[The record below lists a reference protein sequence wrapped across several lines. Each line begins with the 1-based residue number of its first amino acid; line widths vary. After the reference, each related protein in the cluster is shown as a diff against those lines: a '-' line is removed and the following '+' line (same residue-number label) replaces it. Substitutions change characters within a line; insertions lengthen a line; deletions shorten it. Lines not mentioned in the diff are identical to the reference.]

1 MFLLQLFVEAMLPI
15 GILVAAGGWWRSH
28 YPVSQWLPLRVG
40 LNQLVMNLFTPVL
53 LFGIAAGTRL
63 EAELLVL
70 PLLISVAIGSSALL
84 LYVLLFRLPWFL
96 HLPAPTRAT
105 LMLCGTFGNTFYL
118 GIPILQFLY
127 GPPALRYPAFTD
139 MIASIPLA
147 WSFGVWMLVRL
158 GRHQNTPADVSAF
171 RIITRLPLMWAFV
184 LGLLANVAGLQFPPL
199 LKACHLIGGAAVP
212 IMLFIFGL
220 SIPWATLRPTRPVL
234 AVCVIKLA
242 VGPLAVWAFAR
253 MVFPAVGEVH
263 AAAIIEAAM
272 PTFLS
277 SIVMA
282 ERFGGDVEAAAL
294 TIGWSKILLWLTL
307 PLILSL
313 LQLMPHQA
321 LYIGQ

>member
-1 MFLLQLFVEAMLPI
+1 MFLFKLFVEAMLPI

-28 YPVSQWLPLRVG
+28 YAASQWLPLRSG

-53 LFGIAAGTRL
+53 LFGIAAGTPL
-63 EAELLVL
+63 EMELLIL

-84 LYVLLFRLPWFL
+84 LYVILFRLPFFL

-127 GPPALRYPAFTD
+127 GPEALRYPAFTD

-147 WSFGVWMLVRL
+147 WTFGVWILVRL
-158 GRHQNTPADVSAF
+158 GRQGDTAQQERSAL
-171 RIITRLPLMWAFV
+171 RIVARLPLMWAFF
-184 LGLLANVAGLQFPPL
+184 LGLLANVAGLDFPPL
-199 LKACHLIGGAAVP
+199 LKACQLIGSAAVP

-220 SIPWATLRPTRPVL
+220 SIPWSTLRPNG
-234 AVCVIKLA
+234 AVVSVCLVKLLL
-242 VGPLAVWAFAR
+242 GPLVVWGFAR
-253 MVFPAVGEVH
+253 LVFPQLGEVH
-263 AAAIIEAAM
+263 HAAIIEAAM

-277 SIVMA
+277 SILMA

-294 TIGWSKILLWLTL
+294 AIGWTKILLWLSL
-307 PLILSL
+307 PLVLTVL
-313 LQLMPHQA
+313 HLV
-321 LYIGQ
+321 